1 MTYDNMKQDTAE
13 KKARIRAR
21 YAAADDVTVIPAKPQ
36 PSLDDT
42 RQMRV
47 AVYARVSTG
56 DPRQTTSYELQKNY
70 YQDFVARHPNW
81 TLSDIY
87 ADEGISGTSL
97 QHRDA
102 FLRMIKDCREHKID
116 LIVTK
121 SVSRFARNTLD
132 CLGCVQELKALEPP
146 VGILFEVDNIFSL
159 DPDAEVR
166 LSIMAT
172 FAQEESHIKSDSM
185 NASIDMRFRRGNF
198 LTPPLLG
205 YDQDKDGDLIIN
217 EDEARTVQLIFYMY
231 LYGYSCTQ
239 IADALTQLSRPTKKG
254 NVSWSAGSVLN
265 VLQNERHCGDVLAR
279 KTWTP
284 NYLDHKSKK
293 NRRDRAQYHKS
304 CHHAAIISRDDFI
317 AVQRLIR
324 NAKYGNKGFL
334 PDLRVISQGP
344 LTGFVLIHPRWANFK
359 AQDYLMASAS
369 VNDPNCEE
377 NQGEIEIHAQAG
389 DFDYRGY
396 EVARSQFFDT
406 SHKSCITFSAC
417 EIQFSTECVRK
428 LPGVQFVELLLH
440 PYKRI
445 LAARPSTKDN
455 RRALQWAKV
464 REGSNQGR
472 GVSGRAFLPSLFALL
487 GWNTAYRYRVRGVK
501 YAAGQE
507 QILLFDLTETEIYIP
522 KKQLPASDT
531 ASLPLVPDRG
541 SSAAAYPA
549 NWTQSF
555 GAGFYCLQHS
565 KRLTALGLQDN
576 FDIPPDETA
585 FSCPSMPRA
594 TPENAVRSRIEEL
607 INQMKMELK
616 EDE

>member
-1 MTYDNMKQDTAE
+1 MASDNLNQDAAG

-21 YAAADDVTVIPAKPQ
+21 YAATDDVTVIPAKPQ

-81 TLSDIY
+81 VLSGIY

-102 FLRMIKDCREHKID
+102 FARMIEDCHEHKID

-132 CLGCVQELKALEPP
+132 CLGCVQELRALEPA

-205 YDQDKDGDLIIN
+205 YDRDEDGKLVIN
-217 EDEARTVQLIFYMY
+217 EDEARTVQFIFYMY
-231 LYGYSCTQ
+231 LYGYTCTQ

-254 NVSWSAGSVLN
+254 NTTWTASSVLN

-304 CHHAAIISRDDFI
+304 YHHAAIISRDDFI

-344 LTGFVLIHPRWANFK
+344 LAGFVLVHPRWANFK

-369 VNDPNCEE
+369 VNDPGSEGNQEE
-377 NQGEIEIHAQAG
+377 VEIHVQAG

-406 SHKSCITFSAC
+406 SRKSCITFSAC
-417 EIQFSTECVRK
+417 ELQFSTECVRK
-428 LPGVQFVELLLH
+428 FPGVLFVEFLLH
-440 PYKRI
+440 PHKRI
-445 LAARPSTKDN
+445 LAIRPSTKEN

-464 REGSNQGR
+464 REGLNQGR
-472 GVSGRAFLPSLFALL
+472 SISGRAFLPSLFTLL
-487 GWNTAYRYRVRGVK
+487 GWNTTYRYRVRGVK
-501 YAAGQE
+501 HAASPE
-507 QILLFDLTETEIYIP
+507 PILLFDLTETEIFIP
-522 KKQLPASDT
+522 KKQLQASDT
-531 ASLPLVPDRG
+531 APIPLVPDSG

-549 NWTQSF
+549 DWTQDF
-555 GAGFYCLQHS
+555 GTSFYCSQQS
-565 KRLTALGLQDN
+565 KQLTAFGLQDN
-576 FDIPPDETA
+576 FDIPPDETS
-585 FSCPSMPRA
+585 FPCPSMPQA
-594 TPENAVRSRIEEL
+594 TPEKTIQARIEEL
-607 INQMKMELK
+607 ISQMKMELK
-616 EDE
+616 KDE